1 MAKIPRQITQEDL
14 KQFTPI
20 YVVWETT
27 MACDHACLHCGSRA
41 ARARPRELS
50 TAENL
55 EVADQLIRL
64 KTREVTLIGG
74 EAYLRPDC
82 EELIAYLHQ
91 GGVRV
96 TMQTGGRGID
106 LDMAGRLKAAGLAAI
121 GVSVDGPPEVH
132 DKLRGLKGSHASAMR
147 ALQAARSVGMIT
159 TSNSQVNRV
168 NFKSFRETRDI
179 LKASGIQVW
188 RLQLTVPM
196 GRAADRPD
204 WILEPYQ
211 VLEVLDTLAELQME
225 EAELAKAKGLSPGK
239 MLDIRLGNNMGY
251 FGPHE
256 ELLRSMPGQ
265 VSSHWVACR
274 AGRWAMSIES
284 DGTVKPCPSLPT
296 APYTAGN
303 IRDISLD
310 DLWGAETGGMGAM
323 GFTRDRPID
332 DLWGFCRTCYYAE
345 ICMAGCNF
353 TTHSTMGKRGN
364 NPFCYHRAETLKLQ
378 GKRERL
384 VQVERAEGKP
394 YDFGRFE
401 IIEEAWV
408 D

>member
-14 KQFTPI
+14 TRFTPI

-41 ARARPRELS
+41 ARARPQELS
-50 TAENL
+50 TAEIL
-55 EVADQLIRL
+55 DVADQLIRL

-82 EELIAYLHQ
+82 EELIAHLHQ
-91 GGVRV
+91 GGIRV
-96 TMQTGGRGID
+96 TMQTGGRGVNED
-106 LDMAGRLKAAGLAAI
+106 LAGRLKAAGLAAM
-121 GVSVDGPPEVH
+121 GVSVDGPPAIH
-132 DKLRGLKGSHASAMR
+132 DRLRGIQGSHASAIG
-147 ALQAARSVGMIT
+147 ALKAARSVGLVT

-168 NFKSFRETRDI
+168 NFQSLRETRDI
-179 LKASGIQVW
+179 LKASGIRVW

-211 VLEVLDTLAELQME
+211 ILEVLDGLAELQLE
-225 EAELAKAKGLSPGK
+225 EAALTQAKGLPPGK
-239 MLDIRLGNNMGY
+239 MLDIRLGNNLGY

-274 AGRWAMSIES
+274 AGRWTMSIAS

-296 APYTAGN
+296 AP
-303 IRDISLD
+303 
-310 DLWGAETGGMGAM
+310 
-323 GFTRDRPID
+323 
-332 DLWGFCRTCYYAE
+332 
-345 ICMAGCNF
+345 
-353 TTHSTMGKRGN
+353 
-364 NPFCYHRAETLKLQ
+364 
-378 GKRERL
+378 
-384 VQVERAEGKP
+384 
-394 YDFGRFE
+394 
-401 IIEEAWV
+401 
-408 D
+408 